1 MAHAIAA
8 ESLTPADELR
18 VRLAE
23 SEKQVVNLAHTG
35 ARALD
40 LLRNL
45 DRLAELWP
53 QLEALGIDLRPE
65 AGRWETLQAAV
76 RRNAPALLGELRAV
90 GGLPRARVA
99 QHPGGDA
106 GWWWYLAEEARGKA
120 KRHWLRTGLIAAG
133 VGLLGIALVLALRT
147 FFPVDPAIEIA
158 RTYQTAGETKI
169 KEQGDFAGAL
179 ADFTI
184 AASSRPGDVDN
195 WIRLGCVQQKLGV
208 AGAEESFAKAQ
219 ALLGSELALRLL
231 RATVFTD
238 LGMLDEA
245 QVDLD
250 TVLAVE
256 PDNPLAYYY
265 VATVLEARQ
274 QYQEAMNALIRS
286 SELAEKA
293 EQSELA
299 VMARYRLGI
308 LMQRAPINAMST
320 ITPPP
325 ATP

>member
-1 MAHAIAA
+1 MAHSIAA

-40 LLRNL
+40 LLLNL

-53 QLEALGIDLRPE
+53 HLQAQGVDLRPE
-65 AGRWETLQAAV
+65 LGRWETLQAAV

-90 GGLPRARVA
+90 GGLPAARVA
-99 QHPGGDA
+99 HHPGGDA
-106 GWWWYLAEEARGKA
+106 SWWWYLSEETRSKA
-120 KRHWLRTGLIAAG
+120 QRHWLRTGLILAG
-133 VGLLGIALVLALRT
+133 VALLGVALVLALRT
-147 FFPVDPAIEIA
+147 FFPVDPAIAMAQA
-158 RTYQTAGETKI
+158 RQTAGETKI

-179 ADFTI
+179 ADFAS
-184 AASSRPGDVDN
+184 AAINRPGEVDN
-195 WIRLGCVQQKLGV
+195 WIRLGCVQQKLGD
-208 AGAEESFAKAQ
+208 GDAEGSFAKAR
-219 ALLGSELALRLL
+219 ALLGSDVELRLL

-250 TVLAVE
+250 AVLAVE

-265 VATVLEARQ
+265 LATLFEARQ
-274 QYQEAMNALIRS
+274 QDQEAMNALIRS
-286 SELAEKA
+286 SELAEQAKI
-293 EQSELA
+293 SELS

-308 LMQRAPINAMST
+308 LMQRAPINAMLAV
-320 ITPPP
+320 TP
-325 ATP
+325 TPVAP

>member
-1 MAHAIAA
+1 MAHSIAA

-40 LLRNL
+40 LLLNL

-53 QLEALGIDLRPE
+53 QLEAQGVDLRPE
-65 AGRWETLQAAV
+65 LGRWETLQATV

-90 GGLPRARVA
+90 GGLPAARAAR
-99 QHPGGDA
+99 HPGSEA
-106 GWWWYLAEEARGKA
+106 SWWWYLAEETRGKA
-120 KRHWLRTGLIAAG
+120 QRHWLRTGLIVAG
-133 VGLLGIALVLALRT
+133 VALVGVALVLALRT
-147 FFPVDPAIEIA
+147 FFPVDPAIEMAQA
-158 RTYQTAGETKI
+158 RQTAGETKI

-179 ADFTI
+179 ADFAS
-184 AASSRPGDVDN
+184 AASYRPGEVDN
-195 WIRLGCVQQKLGV
+195 WIRLGCVQQKLGD
-208 AGAEESFAKAQ
+208 ADAEASFAKARS
-219 ALLGSELALRLL
+219 LLGSDVELRLL

-238 LGMLDEA
+238 FGLLDEA

-250 TVLAVE
+250 AVLAVE

-265 VATVLEARQ
+265 LATLLEARQ
-274 QYQEAMNALIRS
+274 QYQEAMSALIRS
-286 SELAEKA
+286 SELAEQAKI
-293 EQSELA
+293 SELA

-308 LMQRAPINAMST
+308 LMQRAPINAMLS
-320 ITPPP
+320 ITPTP
-325 ATP
+325 AVP